1 MKINSTFLL
10 LSFLLLLGFACT
22 EVKENSSRK
31 KRIVTTTNIIAD
43 GVRNIVGD
51 SAEVIALM
59 GAGVDPH
66 LYKAS
71 QGDVQKLSN
80 ADIIVYNGLHLEGKM
95 TTVLEKL
102 SKNKTV
108 LAMSNGISENRFI
121 VTNATANTHDPHIWF
136 DVLLWK
142 QALENLGNALAQSD
156 SANAGYY
163 LQNTKKYVQEL
174 NQLHDWVG
182 VEINKIP
189 ERQKLIITA
198 HDAFSY
204 YGRAYHIEVKGLQG
218 ISTLSDFGLQD
229 ITALI
234 DLIVSRNIKAV
245 FIETSI
251 SPKSIE
257 ALVEGCKSKGHSVSI
272 GGTLYSDAL
281 GDANTPQ
288 GTYIGMVKHNT
299 SLIAKSLH

>member
-1 MKINSTFLL
+1 MKINSPVVF
-10 LSFLLLLGFACT
+10 LSFLLLLGVGCS
-22 EVKENSSRK
+22 EVKENTSRK
-31 KRIVTTTNIIAD
+31 KMIVATTNIIAD
-43 GVRNIVGD
+43 GIRNIVGD
-51 SAEVIALM
+51 SAEVVALM

-108 LAMSNGISENRFI
+108 IAMSSGIAENKFI
-121 VTNATANTHDPHIWF
+121 VTNASANTHDPHIWF

-142 QALENLGNALAQSD
+142 EALQNLGNAIAQSD
-156 SANAGYY
+156 TAHKSYY

-174 NQLHDWVG
+174 TVLHEWVG

-189 ERQKLIITA
+189 EKQKLIITA

-204 YGRAYHIEVKGLQG
+204 YGRAYQIEVKGLQG

-229 ITALI
+229 ITSLI

-257 ALVEGCKSKGHSVSI
+257 ALVEGCKEKGHTVTI

-281 GDANTPQ
+281 GEDITAQ
-288 GTYIGMVKHNT
+288 GSYIGMIKHNT
-299 SLIAKSLH
+299 SIIAKSLH